1 MGPHGAPGLG
11 EAFGSPHAG
20 RMSFQAAEKL
30 GPTQI
35 VKILIQ
41 ETPDIFLAQGSA
53 TAVQLIALEL
63 FATNEV
69 SRPFFTLGIVSSI
82 VCDIGNNLFIVPVQP
97 YCFAKCLYRSCYP
110 AEMGEG
116 EL

>member
-1 MGPHGAPGLG
+1 MGLPGLG

-53 TAVQLIALEL
+53 TAVQLIVLEL

-69 SRPFFTLGIVSSI
+69 NHPFFTLGIVSSI
-82 VCDIGNNLFIVPVQP
+82 VCDIGNNLGDPAVR
-97 YCFAKCLYRSCYP
+97 CSCST
-110 AEMGEG
+110 
-116 EL
+116 LLLC